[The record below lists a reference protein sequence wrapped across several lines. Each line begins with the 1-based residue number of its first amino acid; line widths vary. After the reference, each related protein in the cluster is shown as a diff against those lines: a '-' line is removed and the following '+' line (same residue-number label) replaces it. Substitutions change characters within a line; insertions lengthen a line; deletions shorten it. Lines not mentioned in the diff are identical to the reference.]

1 MGTMVV
7 VGGGEAPGPRQGVV
21 MGYWGEDVL
30 AIVMYLNESLLGV
43 VVKEVGVLMGGSV
56 RDILQ

>member
-1 MGTMVV
+1 M
-7 VGGGEAPGPRQGVV
+7 

-43 VVKEVGVLMGGSV
+43 VVKEVC
-56 RDILQ
+56 